1 MYSKLLCFPQRETHM
16 ADSSACESDILFGQP
31 HDLVEKYCRFTTI
44 ENKNCIIRLGDNL
57 HFISPRSSTPIK
69 ENGLR
74 ELPTYSNINQVGIL
88 NLDASC
94 DITINMEKL
103 FSRYIR
109 TRSGINNLPIS
120 NKTTVIKFKNIEN
133 LSKRLDGLPD
143 QPRTVVMNFNE
154 RIISLKNDTA
164 RLIEITQRVG
174 RI

>member
-31 HDLVEKYCRFTTI
+31 HDLLEKYCRFTTI
-44 ENKNCIIRLGDNL
+44 EKFLYNKTRKNCIIRLGDNL
-57 HFISPRSSTPIK
+57 HFISPRTPTPIK

-94 DITINMEKL
+94 DITIDMEEL

-109 TRSGINNLPIS
+109 TRLTHHLNCRSS
-120 NKTTVIKFKNIEN
+120 HECD
-133 LSKRLDGLPD
+133 R
-143 QPRTVVMNFNE
+143 
-154 RIISLKNDTA
+154 
-164 RLIEITQRVG
+164 
-174 RI
+174 